1 MAAILTRLRR
11 RDTQAFM
18 DDAMEEELI
27 RIAEEIKQG
36 EERGPTMT
44 ANSDTSALDDYL
56 EMLSQHL
63 RKPSGRLTV

>member
-1 MAAILTRLRR
+1 MTHLRR

-36 EERGPTMT
+36 EERG
-44 ANSDTSALDDYL
+44 ADHDS
-56 EMLSQHL
+56 
-63 RKPSGRLTV
+63 